1 MDTRMIYNE
10 KTRGLTPKKGYAL
23 KSKDGELLSDHEIFL
38 GKFSKPSDFEEI
50 TMEEYNAL
58 LKEREEKENADRHEI
73 E

>member
-1 MDTRMIYNE
+1 MIYNE
-10 KTRGLTPKKGYAL
+10 KTRGLYPKKGDAL
-23 KSKDGELLSDHEIFL
+23 KSLDGELFSDHEIFI

>member
-1 MDTRMIYNE
+1 MIYNE

-23 KSKDGELLSDHEIFL
+23 KSLDGELLSDHEIFL

-50 TMEEYNAL
+50 TLEEYNAL
-58 LKEREEKENADRHEI
+58 LKEQEEKSNADRHEI